1 MFIGYY
7 VLGSKGVES
16 RFISCCKT
24 LSGLEKLA
32 SITNKW
38 NGYRGVVRI
47 DITKLNPGEVNVID
61 LTNESVRRKHITR
74 TCTSKAWGY
83 AERFEEVI
91 LEPKSRVPGDCVEKI
106 GTVNCKIFTKYER
119 VTL

>member
-1 MFIGYY
+1 MEH
-7 VLGSKGVES
+7 VENGSKGVES

-32 SITNKW
+32 SITNKS

-47 DITKLNPGEVNVID
+47 DITKLNPGEVNVLD

-74 TCTSKAWGY
+74 TSKALRRSYWNQNH
-83 AERFEEVI
+83 AFQE
-91 LEPKSRVPGDCVEKI
+91 
-106 GTVNCKIFTKYER
+106 TVSKNRNC
-119 VTL
+119 